1 MARKP
6 TGRPRGRPR
15 GSRQYP
21 ADDLLRIE
29 MARLILN
36 ERAKNAADAAR
47 QVAPRADGPNTR
59 DSSKARRLLNDY
71 KSRERWFITQAQARP
86 GPVRRGG
93 VEALIKRISQ
103 QIVEQHELSIRMAD
117 ALARGPGPKLITE
130 FSQKWNRDIESQ
142 QRHVDSLMRGRSRKV

>member
-59 DSSKARRLLNDY
+59 DSSKARRLLNGY
-71 KSRERWFITQAQARP
+71 KSREQWFITQAQARP
-86 GPVRRGG
+86 APSVAAAWRPSSN
-93 VEALIKRISQ
+93 ES
-103 QIVEQHELSIRMAD
+103 LSRLSSSMNCRCAWLTRWR
-117 ALARGPGPKLITE
+117 AVLVQ
-130 FSQKWNRDIESQ
+130 S
-142 QRHVDSLMRGRSRKV
+142 